1 MAVTIKDP
9 VRPSVSEAGRPPVQ
23 RNVASLVGG
32 FVIAFG
38 CFVLFLL
45 VASEL
50 AAAAPTLPVIAAG
63 AAFAIAIGIWI
74 RLADL

>member
-1 MAVTIKDP
+1 MPVTIKD
-9 VRPSVSEAGRPPVQ
+9 VAQGRTNAPPVQ
-23 RNVASLVGG
+23 RNIASLVGG

-45 VASEL
+45 VASEIMH
-50 AAAAPTLPVIAAG
+50 APPDLPVIAAG
-63 AAFAIAIGIWI
+63 AVVAGAIGVWI